1 MVALEL
7 KDISFGYQKGMPL
20 YEHVELKVEPG
31 ERVALRAP
39 SGFGKTTLCRI
50 MAGYL
55 TPWSG
60 EVIVDGSP
68 LPRKGVCPVQ
78 LILQHPETAVDPRMR
93 MKATLEEAGEIDRE
107 LLERF
112 GIRDEWLSRF
122 PHELSGGEL
131 QRFCI
136 VRALM
141 AQPRYLIADEIS
153 TMLDPVTQVQI
164 WRALVEEARERD
176 MGMLLVSHS
185 PQLTERL
192 ATRVVDLTG
201 FDRTGSSASR

>member
-7 KDISFGYQKGMPL
+7 KDISFGYQKGTPL
-20 YEHVELKVEPG
+20 YEHVNLVVEPG

-60 EVIVDGSP
+60 EVFVDGVP
-68 LPRKGVCPVQ
+68 LPKTGVCPVQ

-93 MKATLEEAGEIDRE
+93 MTATLEEAGMIDQH
-107 LLERF
+107 LLARF

-136 VRALM
+136 VRALI

-153 TMLDPVTQVQI
+153 TMLDPITQVQI
-164 WRALVEEARERD
+164 WRALVEETQERN
-176 MGMLLVSHS
+176 MGLVFVSHS
-185 PQLTERL
+185 PQLTEHL
-192 ATRVVDLTG
+192 ATRIVDLAA
-201 FDRTGSSASR
+201 RV